1 MRSAV
6 STRIC
11 TRSPAHSAPATQGPR
26 HRQGGRAGPKKEE
39 AMRRLTLALVVGLVG
54 SVLAGGLVYA
64 THLFPPQLPPGSA
77 ALGFLVSNNRIED
90 IPVEADPP
98 AANPAGSP
106 AFVQNAI
113 LAPGQPTRW
122 RTQPPPGF
130 VMNI

>member
-6 STRIC
+6 GTRIC

-26 HRQGGRAGPKKEE
+26 HRQGGRAGRKKEE

-54 SVLAGGLVYA
+54 SVLAGGLAYA

-90 IPVEADPP
+90 IPVEA
-98 AANPAGSP
+98 
-106 AFVQNAI
+106 V
-113 LAPGQPTRW
+113 APVAQSDRVPVV
-122 RTQPPPGF
+122 F
-130 VMNI
+130 

>member
-6 STRIC
+6 GTRIC

-90 IPVEADPP
+90 IPAEPVAPP
-98 AANPAGSP
+98 PNTAGSRKFAQP
-106 AFVQNAI
+106 AIF
-113 LAPGQPTRW
+113 AP
-122 RTQPPPGF
+122 
-130 VMNI
+130 

>member
-11 TRSPAHSAPATQGPR
+11 TRSPAHSAPRTQGPR
-26 HRQGGRAGPKKEE
+26 HRHGGRADLKKEE

-54 SVLAGGLVYA
+54 SVLAGGVAYA

-90 IPVEADPP
+90 IPVEAGAR
-98 AANPAGSP
+98 AAHPGGGRGFGQHAS
-106 AFVQNAI
+106 F
-113 LAPGQPTRW
+113 APGQATRMHNQS
-122 RTQPPPGF
+122 RPGF
-130 VMNI
+130 R